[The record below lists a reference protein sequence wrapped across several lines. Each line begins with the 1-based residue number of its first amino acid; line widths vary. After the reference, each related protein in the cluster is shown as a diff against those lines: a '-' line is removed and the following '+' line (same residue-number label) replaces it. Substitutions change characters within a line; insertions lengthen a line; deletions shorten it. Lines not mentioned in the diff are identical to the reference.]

1 MAKGKKQKKQQGAKI
16 NYKQQQRQKAK
27 SEQQQEMTKLG
38 VQACADGEINL
49 HIHAVDTWFF
59 RESRPHDAAGASE
72 LSSLFP
78 PPIRTL
84 AGALRTYMGD
94 AMGIDWKTLQCPNN
108 TFDFE
113 KSLGNAEHLG
123 ELQLNGAYIVYQGQ
137 RLYPAPLYLMHK
149 EDQCQRLMIGKPVR
163 CDLGTVRL
171 PEMPKGYQG
180 YKTLEQHWLTASGMR
195 LCLDGG
201 VPHTKDIIKAEQLFG
216 HEARLGI
223 ARDNAA
229 RKVVEGRLYQT
240 QHLRLKEDVHIELN
254 IKNLEAGLL
263 DSVTQ
268 TQKSSTLRLGGEGRM
283 ASLSVSAEAEALP
296 YIKPKK
302 NDTLLIQ
309 FITPADFNGNMFPE
323 NFNEIKKND
332 QTVWQGEINGISLQI
347 EAAVIGKA
355 HREGGWDMQKHQPRS
370 VKSYTPAG
378 TAWFCRLN
386 NPDDYQQVH
395 DTLQGYCIGEDS
407 AYGRGQILIG
417 QWQDAD

>member
-1 MAKGKKQKKQQGAKI
+1 
-16 NYKQQQRQKAK
+16 
-27 SEQQQEMTKLG
+27 
-38 VQACADGEINL
+38 
-49 HIHAVDTWFF
+49 
-59 RESRPHDAAGASE
+59 
-72 LSSLFP
+72 
-78 PPIRTL
+78 
-84 AGALRTYMGD
+84 
-94 AMGIDWKTLQCPNN
+94 
-108 TFDFE
+108 
-113 KSLGNAEHLG
+113 
-123 ELQLNGAYIVYQGQ
+123 
-137 RLYPAPLYLMHK
+137 
-149 EDQCQRLMIGKPVR
+149 
-163 CDLGTVRL
+163 
-171 PEMPKGYQG
+171 
-180 YKTLEQHWLTASGMR
+180 
-195 LCLDGG
+195 
-201 VPHTKDIIKAEQLFG
+201 
-216 HEARLGI
+216 
-223 ARDNAA
+223 
-229 RKVVEGRLYQT
+229 
-240 QHLRLKEDVHIELN
+240 
-254 IKNLEAGLL
+254 
-263 DSVTQ
+263 
-268 TQKSSTLRLGGEGRM
+268 M